1 MFYGQ
6 TKPTATDVI
15 ENYPEFTNSKLM
27 MKYQQDNQ
35 SFTTMKEILKYYQA
49 W

>member
-6 TKPTATDVI
+6 TKRTATDVI
-15 ENYPEFTNSKLM
+15 ENYPEIIHRIM
-27 MKYQQDNQ
+27 MKYQKDNQ

-49 W
+49 